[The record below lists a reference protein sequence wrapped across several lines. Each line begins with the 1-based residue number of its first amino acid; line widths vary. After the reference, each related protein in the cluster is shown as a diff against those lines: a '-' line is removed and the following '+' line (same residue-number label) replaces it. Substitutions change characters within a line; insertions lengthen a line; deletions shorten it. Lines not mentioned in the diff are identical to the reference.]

1 MVKATRRSAV
11 LLAVTAIGLL
21 ISSAPSFA
29 EVQNVKVGGD
39 VMVRGFWRRNLDLR
53 HAEDVDSDDVDSTGA
68 NRQDDTFFMSTVGL
82 NVGAD
87 LTENV
92 SAFIRVAN
100 ERDWNQAE
108 AGTSTANTAAGDVDL
123 SQAYITLKELF
134 YSPLTVRIGQQPIQ
148 WGRGFVLGSN
158 LLPSILNTG
167 GGVGSTAAG
176 NDRNA
181 SISANE
187 YTDFTAFDAIRATLD
202 LGGAA
207 SIGVPL
213 MVDYVYIKQDEGL
226 FNENDDVNVQGLNF
240 STHFDAMSSEVEA
253 YWLNKRDRSEITNN
267 LGKRGSVNTMGLR
280 GSTKPVEGLSLWGET
295 ALQFGNRGRL
305 LDAGI
310 TANPTGSG
318 QQAWAF
324 DFGTEFSFA
333 DVPTSPKVGAEWI
346 MYSGNDVDGAFQG
359 WDPIAPSYFTTLI
372 RSYQTRNTGVTGLY
386 PTDQNLVTS
395 AFTNQHEMAF
405 YGGLK
410 PIDDLGVDTRLAW
423 FWLEDG
429 QVPDTTPAGS
439 PKRESY
445 VGAEW
450 DTKLTYD
457 YTDDVQFGLAYGVFF
472 PGSVFHD
479 SADSTS
485 GRNTGQQIISKVS
498 VKF

>member
-11 LLAVTAIGLL
+11 LLGATVLGLL
-21 ISSAPSFA
+21 IASAPSFA

-39 VMVRGFWRRNLDLR
+39 ITVRGFWRRNLDLH
-53 HAEDVDSDDVDSTGA
+53 HAEDNGTA
-68 NRQDDTFFMSTVGL
+68 IRQDDTFLMSTTGL

-92 SAFIRVAN
+92 SAYIRLAN
-100 ERDWNQAE
+100 ERDWNQGD
-108 AGTSTANTAAGDVDL
+108 AGTGTNAARSNGDFDL

-158 LLPSILNTG
+158 LLPSVLSTIDAETTHPG
-167 GGVGSTAAG
+167 G
-176 NDRNA
+176 DRNG
-181 SISANE
+181 SISADE

-202 LGGAA
+202 LGGVA

-213 MVDYVYIKQDEGL
+213 MLDYVYIKTDENL
-226 FNENDDVNVQGLNF
+226 FNENDDINIQGLNLG
-240 STHFDAMSSEVEA
+240 THFDAMNSEIEA
-253 YWLNKRDRSEITNN
+253 YWLNKRDRTAISNN
-267 LGKRGSVNTMGLR
+267 LGKPGSASTMGFRGSV
-280 GSTKPVEGLSLWGET
+280 KPADGANLWGEI
-295 ALQFGNRGRL
+295 ALQFGKKGSE
-305 LDAGI
+305 LDGQI
-310 TANPTGSG
+310 SNTGSG

-324 DFGTEFSFA
+324 DLGGDFTFA
-333 DVPTSPKVGAEWI
+333 DVPTSPKLGMEWI
-346 MYSGNDVDGAFQG
+346 FYSGHDKDGAFQG
-359 WDPIAPSYFTTLI
+359 WDPVAPSYFTTLI
-372 RSYQTRNTGVTGLY
+372 RSFQTRDTGITGLY
-386 PTDQNLVTS
+386 PTDQNRVTS

-410 PIDDLGVDTRLAW
+410 PIDDLGVDTRLSW
-423 FWLEDG
+423 FWLDDG

-479 SADSTS
+479 SADAAS
-485 GRNTGQQIISKVS
+485 GRDTGQQIISKVS